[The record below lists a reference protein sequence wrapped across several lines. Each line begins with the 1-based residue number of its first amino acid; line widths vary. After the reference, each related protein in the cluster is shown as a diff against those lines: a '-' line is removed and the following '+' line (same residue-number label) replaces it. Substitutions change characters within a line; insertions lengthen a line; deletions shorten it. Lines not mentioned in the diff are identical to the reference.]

1 MFVMHFSRISTHY
14 SGRLTL
20 QVFLWSVHCGWNSHL
35 MKLLLAMTKLSWL
48 GAVFQFKGSIQR
60 CFNQFPYTYM
70 FSFCKTISFFLWSLT
85 KVFIM
90 LCCSQR
96 AKHASVYL
104 PGKQSWY
111 DLRTGA
117 VYKGGV
123 THKLEVTEESIPA
136 FQRAGTIIARKDRFR
151 RSSTQM
157 ANDPYTLVCVH
168 VDLLQFLC
176 I

>member
-1 MFVMHFSRISTHY
+1 
-14 SGRLTL
+14 
-20 QVFLWSVHCGWNSHL
+20 
-35 MKLLLAMTKLSWL
+35 
-48 GAVFQFKGSIQR
+48 
-60 CFNQFPYTYM
+60 M